1 MPCSLGLDSKDSR
14 DTQKY
19 SQVTGKDDPI
29 AQVNQSS
36 RSEVVDNKEDIILGE
51 GSQLALC
58 S

>member
-1 MPCSLGLDSKDSR
+1 MPYSLGLDSKDSR

-19 SQVTGKDDPI
+19 SQVTGKDDSI